1 MEHPTYLIFA
11 YMAIWAGLAGYLKW
25 LDSRQQQIARRL
37 ETLTAQIVRQED
49 QL

>member
-25 LDSRQQQIARRL
+25 LDSRQQQIACRL
-37 ETLTAQIVRQED
+37 QSLSAQIARQED
-49 QL
+49 PS

>member
-11 YMAIWAGLAGYLKW
+11 YMAIWVGLAGYLKW

-37 ETLTAQIVRQED
+37 ESLSSQVAKQGD
-49 QL
+49 PS